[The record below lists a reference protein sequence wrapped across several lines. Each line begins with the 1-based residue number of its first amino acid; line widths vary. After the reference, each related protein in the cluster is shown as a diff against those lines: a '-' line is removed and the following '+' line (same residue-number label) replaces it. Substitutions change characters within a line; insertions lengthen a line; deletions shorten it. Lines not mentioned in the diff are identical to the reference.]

1 MIGRLKNWL
10 AGGGVFLLFELA
22 LVAAAAALLAHWTW
36 LALTPRA
43 VGVSSLKQAEVRSV
57 AVKPHLFGASGIA
70 ETASGSKLKLVGL
83 AAPSHAVFSLDGG
96 KTRSASVGETIA
108 SGLVLRE
115 VHADHVVVSNNG
127 ALESV
132 KLERRARR

>member
-10 AGGGVFLLFELA
+10 VGGGVFLALELA
-22 LVAAAAALLAHWTW
+22 LAAAAAALLSHWTW

-43 VGVSSLKQAEVRSV
+43 VGASSLQPRAL
-57 AVKPHLFGASGIA
+57 APATPVKPNLFGASGVA

-83 AAPSHAVFSLDGG
+83 VSPRHAVFSLDG
-96 KTRSASVGETIA
+96 KARSASVGETIA
-108 SGLVLRE
+108 SGFVLRE
-115 VHADHVVVSNNG
+115 VHPDHVVVSNNG
-127 ALESV
+127 TLERV

>member
-10 AGGGVFLLFELA
+10 AGGGVFLLLELA
-22 LVAAAAALLAHWTW
+22 LAAAAALLAHWTW

-43 VGVSSLKQAEVRSV
+43 VGVSSLKPQADARAV
-57 AVKPHLFGASGIA
+57 AVKPHLFGASGVA

>member
-1 MIGRLKNWL
+1 MNGRLKNWL
-10 AGGGVFLLFELA
+10 AGGSFFFLLELA
-22 LVAAAAALLAHWTW
+22 LVAAFAALLAHWTW

-43 VGVSSLKQAEVRSV
+43 VGASSLQPRSLAPASV
-57 AVKPHLFGASGIA
+57 VKPNLFGASGVA

-83 AAPSHAVFSLDGG
+83 AAPSHAVFVLDG
-96 KTRSASVGETIA
+96 KARSANVGETIA
-108 SGLVLRE
+108 SGFVLRE

-127 ALESV
+127 SLERV

>member
-10 AGGGVFLLFELA
+10 VGGGVFLLLELA
-22 LVAAAAALLAHWTW
+22 LAAAAAALLAHWTW

-43 VGVSSLKQAEVRSV
+43 IGASTLQSQVSTKPTT
-57 AVKPHLFGASGIA
+57 VKPHLFGASGVA

-83 AAPSHAVFSLDGG
+83 AAPSHAVFSLDG
-96 KTRSASVGETIA
+96 KARSASVGESIA
-108 SGLVLRE
+108 NGFVLRE

-127 ALESV
+127 TLERV

>member
-1 MIGRLKNWL
+1 MNGRLKNWL
-10 AGGGVFLLFELA
+10 DGGGVFLLLELA

-43 VGVSSLKQAEVRSV
+43 VGVSSLKPRADTRSV
-57 AVKPHLFGASGIA
+57 SANTHLFGTSGVA

-83 AAPSHAVFSLDGG
+83 VAPSHAVFFLDG
-96 KTRSASVGETIA
+96 KSRSASVGDTIA
-108 SGLVLRE
+108 SGFVLRE

-127 ALESV
+127 TLERV

>member
-10 AGGGVFLLFELA
+10 VGGGVFLALELA
-22 LVAAAAALLAHWTW
+22 LAAAAAALLAHWTW

-43 VGVSSLKQAEVRSV
+43 VGVSSVKPRADARSV
-57 AVKPHLFGASGIA
+57 SVKPHLFGASGVA

-83 AAPSHAVFSLDGG
+83 ASPSHAVFSLDG
-96 KTRSASVGETIA
+96 KARSASVGDTIA
-108 SGLVLRE
+108 TGFVLRE
-115 VHADHVVVSNNG
+115 VHPDHVVVSNNG
-127 ALESV
+127 ALERI